1 MKRDTRVNHPREV
14 TLPEGNRP
22 LVPPVHR
29 SVKFTFP
36 TIEDSL
42 RPEARVSG
50 FEYTRDSNPTI
61 RELELVCA
69 ELQGRDDGIAV
80 ATGMAA
86 VWLALLGTLEAGAR
100 IVIFVESYRPT
111 RVAVRRFLPRF
122 GVEFSMLSIHDL
134 DGIERELARPE
145 TKVVLFESP
154 TNPLLHVADI
164 GAIVDIA
171 KRHDVTT
178 ILDNTFAGLHN
189 HGQFAVDYYLHS
201 LTKYANGHGDAM
213 GGIVIADSA
222 RIKALRPQAVN
233 LGATMDPGAAWL
245 MLRGLKTYTL
255 RYARHS
261 ENALAIAKYLA
272 TRPEVERVHYP
283 GLPEHPGH
291 ALAKRQMEDFG
302 GVLCFDL
309 RSDEAGAWRFI
320 DALELFA
327 TTASLGSTDSLVAP
341 AKLYGAG
348 DLGADELAMSGVKP
362 STVRLAVGI
371 EHVDDLIADLA
382 RAFDKWNDGR

>member
-1 MKRDTRVNHPREV
+1 MKRDTRVNHPREI
-14 TLPEGNRP
+14 TLPEGNRA
-22 LVPPVHR
+22 LVPPIHR

-42 RPEARVSG
+42 GPEARASG
-50 FEYTRDSNPTI
+50 FEYTRDSNPTT
-61 RELELVCA
+61 RELELLCA

-86 VWLALLGTLEAGAR
+86 VWLVLLGTLEAGAR

-111 RVAVRRFLPRF
+111 RVAARRFLPRF

-134 DGIERELARPE
+134 AGIERELARPE

-189 HGQFAVDYYLHS
+189 HGQFAVDYYVHS

-213 GGIVIADSA
+213 GGIVIADKA

-283 GLPEHPGH
+283 GLPDHPGH

-320 DALELFA
+320 DSLELFA
-327 TTASLGSTDSLVAP
+327 TTASLGSTESLVAP

-348 DLGADELAMSGVKP
+348 DMSAEELEMSGIKP

-382 RAFDKWNDGR
+382 RAFDKWNERR

>member
-1 MKRDTRVNHPREV
+1 MKRDTRVNHPPEV
-14 TLPEGNRP
+14 TLPPGNKP
-22 LVPPVHR
+22 LVAPVHR

-36 TIEDSL
+36 SIEDAL
-42 RPEARVSG
+42 GPEARLSG
-50 FEYTRDSNPTI
+50 FEYTRDSNPTT
-61 RELELVCA
+61 RELELLCA
-69 ELQGRDDGIAV
+69 ELQGRDDAIAV

-86 VWLALLGTLEAGAR
+86 VWLALLGTLEAGTR
-100 IVIFVESYRPT
+100 VVIFTESYRPA

-134 DGIERELARPE
+134 DAIGGELARSE

-164 GAIVDIA
+164 GAIVDLA
-171 KRHDVTT
+171 KRHGVTT

-189 HGQFAVDYYLHS
+189 HGQFDVDYYVHS

-213 GGIVIADSA
+213 GGVVIADKP

-233 LGATMDPGAAWL
+233 LGATMDPGAAYL
-245 MLRGLKTYTL
+245 ILRGLKTYTL
-255 RYARHS
+255 RFARHS
-261 ENALAIAKYLA
+261 ENALAIAKFLA
-272 TRPEVERVHYP
+272 ARPEVERVHYP
-283 GLPEHPGH
+283 GLPDHPGH
-291 ALAKRQMEDFG
+291 ELARRQMEDFG

-348 DLGADELAMSGVKP
+348 DLSDEELAVSGIKP
-362 STVRLAVGI
+362 ATVRLAVGI

-382 RAFDKWNDGR
+382 QAFDKW

>member
-1 MKRDTRVNHPREV
+1 MKKETRVTHPPEIR
-14 TLPEGNRP
+14 LREGNRP
-22 LVPPVHR
+22 LVSPVHR
-29 SVKFTFP
+29 AVKFTYP

-42 RPEARVSG
+42 GQEARLSG

-61 RELELVCA
+61 RELELLCA
-69 ELQGRDDGIAV
+69 ELQGRDDAIAV

-86 VWLALLGTLEAGAR
+86 VWLSLLGTLEAGAR
-100 IVIFVESYRPT
+100 IVIFAESYRPT

-134 DGIERELARPE
+134 DAIDRELARPE

-164 GAIVDIA
+164 GAVVESA
-171 KRHDVTT
+171 KRHNVTT

-189 HGQFAVDYYLHS
+189 HGGFAVDYYVHS
-201 LTKYANGHGDAM
+201 LTKYANGHGDVM
-213 GGIVIADSA
+213 GGVVIGDKA

-233 LGATMDPGAAWL
+233 LGATLDPGAAYL
-245 MLRGLKTYTL
+245 MLRGLKTYAL
-255 RYARHS
+255 RFARHS
-261 ENALAIAKYLA
+261 ENALAIARFLSD
-272 TRPEVERVHYP
+272 RPEVERVHYP
-283 GLPEHPGH
+283 GLPQHPGH

-320 DALELFA
+320 DSLELFA
-327 TTASLGSTDSLVAP
+327 TTASLGSTESLVAP
-341 AKLYGAG
+341 AKLYGCG
-348 DLGADELAMSGVKP
+348 DLNAEELALTGIKP

-371 EHVDDLIADLA
+371 EHVDDLIADLVQ
-382 RAFDKWNDGR
+382 AFEKWSA

>member
-1 MKRDTRVNHPREV
+1 MKKDTRVNHPREI

-22 LVPPVHR
+22 LVPPIHR

-42 RPEARVSG
+42 GPEARASG
-50 FEYTRDSNPTI
+50 FEYTRDSNPTT
-61 RELELVCA
+61 RELELLCA

-122 GVEFSMLSIHDL
+122 GVEHSMLSIHDL
-134 DGIERELARPE
+134 EGIERECARPE

-171 KRHDVTT
+171 KRHGVTT

-189 HGQFAVDYYLHS
+189 HGQFAIDYYLHS

-213 GGIVIADSA
+213 GGVVIADKSL
-222 RIKALRPQAVN
+222 IKALRPQAVN
-233 LGATMDPGAAWL
+233 LGATMDPGAAYL
-245 MLRGLKTYTL
+245 MLRGLRTYTL

-261 ENALAIAKYLA
+261 ENALAIARFLA
-272 TRPEVERVHYP
+272 ERPEVERVHYP
-283 GLPEHPGH
+283 GLPDHPGH

-309 RSDEAGAWRFI
+309 RADEAGAWRFI
-320 DALELFA
+320 DSLELFA

-341 AKLYGAG
+341 AKLYGGG
-348 DLGADELAMSGVKP
+348 DLTADELERAGIKP

-371 EHVDDLIADLA
+371 EHADDLIADLEQ
-382 RAFDKWNDGR
+382 AFAKWR

>member
-14 TLPEGNRP
+14 TLLEGNRP
-22 LVPPVHR
+22 LVPPIHR

-36 TIEDSL
+36 AIEDSL
-42 RPEARVSG
+42 RPEARASG

-61 RELELVCA
+61 RELELLCA

-86 VWLALLGTLEAGAR
+86 VWLVLLGTLEAGAR
-100 IVIFVESYRPT
+100 IVIFAESYRPT

-189 HGQFAVDYYLHS
+189 HGQFAVDYYVHS

-213 GGIVIADSA
+213 GGIVIADKA

-233 LGATMDPGAAWL
+233 LGATMDPGAAFL
-245 MLRGLKTYTL
+245 MLRGMKTYTL

-261 ENALAIAKYLA
+261 ENALAIARFLA

-283 GLPEHPGH
+283 GLPDHPGH

-320 DALELFA
+320 DSLELFA

-348 DLGADELAMSGVKP
+348 DLSADELAMSGIKP

-371 EHVDDLIADLA
+371 EHVDDLIADLE
-382 RAFDKWNDGR
+382 RAFDKWNERS